1 MPVGYKQVPASD
13 CSFQVRVKI
22 VLPLST
28 SDLQAYLYGETDSHL
43 GVASQI
49 DVVVCQFVQFHK
61 ATGGVCQNSRVV
73 KMSELVPSDR
83 FPMKL

>member
-13 CSFQVRVKI
+13 CSFQVRVTI

-28 SDLQAYLYGETDSHL
+28 FDLQAYLYGETDSHL

-49 DVVVCQFVQFHK
+49 DVVVCQFV
-61 ATGGVCQNSRVV
+61 
-73 KMSELVPSDR
+73 
-83 FPMKL
+83 